1 MIGKKWVQL
10 ETHSTDRVYGSSQK
24 ARAVLGET
32 HFIDKSVCSKCDWL
46 VFMGQVISYTNE
58 WEDYS
63 KHFEE
68 GWRFPGIGPL
78 PTLWSLVS
86 LGNVLAPLGVSFSLL
101 IYSSD
106 HILRIKVQLKLTC
119 LPSQTH
125 LILTGLCCILG
136 LCHSFKGCA
145 LSPPSCFISMRK
157 MLHFLF
163 SNMFLKG

>member
-63 KHFEE
+63 ISVK
-68 GWRFPGIGPL
+68 GWDFQE
-78 PTLWSLVS
+78 V
-86 LGNVLAPLGVSFSLL
+86 
-101 IYSSD
+101 D
-106 HILRIKVQLKLTC
+106 HC
-119 LPSQTH
+119 
-125 LILTGLCCILG
+125 
-136 LCHSFKGCA
+136 
-145 LSPPSCFISMRK
+145 PPFD
-157 MLHFLF
+157 L
-163 SNMFLKG
+163 